1 MARLTFRSGKS
12 LNKSSG
18 QKKIDFFFGRQSESQ
33 QQANKMSDEYD
44 CVLNGCGENVP
55 CAEDCKC
62 ECTHCQR
69 NRPTHEEDSED
80 EKDECCECIYHG
92 DDGCKCDCHSE
103 EDEDDMFEC
112 PECKMVLVGEAAND
126 ERVWIECT
134 DGDGYDVCIRCED
147 KCIQREE
154 AKDMKSHP
162 CECGV
167 KECSDCFPEEDE
179 ESK

>member
-1 MARLTFRSGKS
+1 MG
-12 LNKSSG
+12 
-18 QKKIDFFFGRQSESQ
+18 KKIDFFFGRQSESQ
-33 QQANKMSDEYD
+33 QQANKMSDIE
-44 CVLNGCGENVP
+44 
-55 CAEDCKC
+55 
-62 ECTHCQR
+62 Q
-69 NRPTHEEDSED
+69 
-80 EKDECCECIYHG
+80 DECCECVYHG

-162 CECGV
+162 CECGL
-167 KECSDCFPEEDE
+167 KECSDCFPEEDGDGFVICSKCGKGGGKCDGECE